1 MAAEARLW
9 AVADELVDRAPAAA
23 DLRAHGLQLLAARR
37 LRARGLPVPVE
48 LAADERRAAI
58 ATLAVP
64 ALLQRVR
71 AAYDGPVMVMKGPE
85 VASRYPDPAL
95 RPYKDLDLL
104 TDDAAEA
111 QRALIA
117 AGFYE
122 FGPPDEYDR
131 KQHLHPLAWPG
142 LPITIELHHV
152 PLWVAGLSPPPV
164 SELLDAAEPSRLG
177 VDGVLAPCPAHHAL
191 LLAAHAWEHEPLRR
205 LIDLIDVAAVAGEA
219 DRATVRALARRWR
232 CERVWR
238 STESAMAAVLD
249 AGSVPVALR
258 TWACH
263 LRETRERTVLESR
276 VQRLAGPVWAL
287 PARAMPR
294 AMARATATH
303 LRRHDGEPW
312 RAKLMRTRTVV
323 RNVGLPRSE
332 HDRLLGGL
340 QPGGQDDPLHTAHGR
355 PPLA

>member
-9 AVADELVDRAPAAA
+9 TVANELVDRAPTAA

-37 LRARGLPVPVE
+37 LRARGRPVPAE
-48 LAADERRAAI
+48 LAADERRAAL

-71 AAYDGPVMVMKGPE
+71 AAYEGPLMVMKGPE
-85 VASRYPDPAL
+85 VALRYPDPTL
-95 RPYKDLDLL
+95 RPYKDVDLL
-104 TDDAAEA
+104 TDDAAAA

-117 AGFYE
+117 VGFYE
-122 FGPPDEYDR
+122 FGPPDGYDR

-142 LPITIELHHV
+142 LPITIELHHA
-152 PLWVAGLSPPPV
+152 PLWVNGLSPPPV

-219 DRATVRALARRWR
+219 DRATVRAQARRWR

-238 STESAMAAVLD
+238 STDSVAVAMLD
-249 AGSVPVALR
+249 AGSVPIALR
-258 TWACH
+258 TWGRH

-287 PARAMPR
+287 PARALPR
-294 AMARATATH
+294 AMVQATATH
-303 LRRHDGEPW
+303 FRRHDGEPW
-312 RAKLMRTRTVV
+312 PDKLVRTRRLV

-332 HDRLLGGL
+332 HDRLLGGR
-340 QPGGQDDPLHTAHGR
+340 QPEGEDDQLHAAHG
-355 PPLA
+355 